1 MTYYV
6 NMSFNFF
13 LKFLSISSFI
23 HKKIMPLTKLV
34 KMKYWKKKEKKK
46 KDLLMGGYLAA
57 LDRMKKKKSLNR
69 IKLKEDSH

>member
-23 HKKIMPLTKLV
+23 HKKIMPLTKLFKLV
-34 KMKYWKKKEKKK
+34 TKLMVFLLHWLKARQGNQAKKAKAKAKEFLSTYNK
-46 KDLLMGGYLAA
+46 
-57 LDRMKKKKSLNR
+57 N
-69 IKLKEDSH
+69 I